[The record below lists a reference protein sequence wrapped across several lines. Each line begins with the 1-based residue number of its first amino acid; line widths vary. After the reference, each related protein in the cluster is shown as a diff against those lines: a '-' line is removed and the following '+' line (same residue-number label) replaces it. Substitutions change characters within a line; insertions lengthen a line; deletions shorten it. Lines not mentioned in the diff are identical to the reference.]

1 MAGRDPF
8 AVLGLAPGASLEQV
22 RAARR
27 RLAKEAHPDHGG
39 DEARMRE
46 INAAFDAAVKAVLR
60 PPPASASATPSPP
73 SKHPPPPPRP
83 PRRRPPA
90 APQSGPRRIRVVE
103 QDIASFVIP
112 MVPSDAFAV
121 LDLATRA
128 LGDAI
133 DHEPSHWMEAH
144 LYEPGECWCRL
155 DLLPEGGST
164 QVAVTIAHVEG
175 TPWPPPDVDAVRDV
189 WIDALSHLST

>member
-1 MAGRDPF
+1 MPARDPF

-60 PPPASASATPSPP
+60 PSPAPAPSSAPGPA
-73 SKHPPPPPRP
+73 PPPTRP
-83 PRRRPPA
+83 AAPRRRPA
-90 APQSGPRRIRVVE
+90 AARQPGPRRIRVVE

-112 MVPSDAFAV
+112 MVPADAFEV
-121 LDLATRA
+121 LDLATRT

-133 DHEPSHWMEAH
+133 DHEPSHWIEAH

-155 DLLPEGGST
+155 DLLPEGSAT

-175 TPWPPPDVDAVRDV
+175 TPWPPPGVDAVRDA
-189 WIDALSHLST
+189 WIDALSHLRT